1 VIKVRHAQPTGW
13 ERLCAEEV
21 AEVWEPWMVDELSE
35 DEELVDAVYDAKASS
50 TPRVES
56 AGVSQPRRR

>member
-1 VIKVRHAQPTGW
+1 
-13 ERLCAEEV
+13 LCAEEV
-21 AEVWEPWMVDELSE
+21 AEVWEPWMHVVDELSE
-35 DEELVDAVYDAKASS
+35 DEELVDAVYDAQASS